1 MLAQQF
7 LPEPGAKSE
16 RRSPALLRAETAGTR
31 NWGTTGKSVDMQQK
45 VLKDNEIGEQEQEAM
60 E

>member
-16 RRSPALLRAETAGTR
+16 RRYPALVQAETAGTIKFGQGR
-31 NWGTTGKSVDMQQK
+31 QLCSDAAEGARRQ
-45 VLKDNEIGEQEQEAM
+45 
-60 E
+60 